1 MADDLV
7 APTPTPTV
15 APAPPP
21 YEAQLTQVKVPI
33 ADAADAFSVPD
44 ASGRFPIIVL
54 TGERSRIRNDFV
66 VAGIGL
72 LAIGIVFNMGIAA
85 RGGLIAAA
93 VALIFLGVV
102 RSFIIRVP
110 EGAQALALRGG
121 RFERVLA
128 AGNHILPPWIAVTHV
143 VTKREIPF
151 TTAVTQVP
159 TQDGVRIDVA
169 LLITFSIDA
178 ADRFV
183 FAISAPDFDLVCSAA
198 SQHALRQL
206 VRGIGSDA
214 VLDLA
219 GAESDALREVLGDA
233 LDDYGVKVH
242 KVVVVSVRPPGDYM
256 ASLEARRL
264 ATVQQAEETERHAL
278 ERRRQAD
285 RIDLERQR
293 AEEQRKLIE
302 IEAANESLRL
312 ERLQERLAAFPHAAR
327 WDFDGQR
334 LDVAR
339 AIASNERALLA
350 IGDPGKLTDA
360 MLVADRGA
368 DLPVPEPKPRPA
380 PASGTARARRGA
392 SGR

>member
-1 MADDLV
+1 MADEPLAAV
-7 APTPTPTV
+7 
-15 APAPPP
+15 PPP
-21 YEAQLTQVKVPI
+21 YESQLTQVKVPI
-33 ADAADAFSVPD
+33 ADAADAFSIPD
-44 ASGRFPIIVL
+44 ASGRFPIVVL

-66 VAGIGL
+66 VVGIGL
-72 LAIGIVFNMGIAA
+72 LAIGIIVNMGIAA
-85 RGGLIAAA
+85 RGGLIVAAAA
-93 VALIFLGVV
+93 VIFLGVV

-110 EGAQALALRGG
+110 EGAQALTLRAG
-121 RFERVLA
+121 RFDRVLA
-128 AGNHILPPWIAVTHV
+128 AGNHVLPPWIAVTHV

-151 TTAVTQVP
+151 TTSVTQVP
-159 TQDGVRIDVA
+159 TGDGVRIDVG

-198 SQHALRQL
+198 SQDALRQL
-206 VRGIGSDA
+206 VRGIASEA

-219 GAESDALREVLGDA
+219 GAESDALRDVLGRA

-242 KVVVVSVRPPGDYM
+242 KVVIVSVHPPNDYM

-264 ATVQQAEETERHAL
+264 ATVQQAEQAERHAL

-293 AEEQRKLIE
+293 AEEERKLIE

-312 ERLQERLAAFPHAAR
+312 ERLQERLAAYPQAAR

-334 LDVAR
+334 LDIAR
-339 AIASNERALLA
+339 ALAGNERALLA
-350 IGDPGKLTDA
+350 VGDPAKLTEA

-368 DLPVPEPKPRPA
+368 DLPMPA
-380 PASGTARARRGA
+380 PKAGAAPARGTPRGRRGTNA
-392 SGR
+392 R

>member
-1 MADDLV
+1 MADELV
-7 APTPTPTV
+7 AQTPTPTV

-66 VAGIGL
+66 IAGIGL
-72 LAIGIVFNMGIAA
+72 LAVGIVFNMGIAA

-93 VALIFLGVV
+93 VALMFLGVV

-128 AGNHILPPWIAVTHV
+128 AGNHVLPPWIAVTHV

-198 SQHALRQL
+198 SQDALRQL

-219 GAESDALREVLGDA
+219 GAESDALREVLGEA

-264 ATVQQAEETERHAL
+264 ATVQQAEQTERHAL

-293 AEEQRKLIE
+293 AEEQRELIE
-302 IEAANESLRL
+302 IEATNESLRL
-312 ERLQERLAAFPHAAR
+312 ERLQERLADYPHAAR

-334 LDVAR
+334 LEVAR
-339 AIASNERALLA
+339 ALASNERALLA

-360 MLVADRGA
+360 MLVADRGG
-368 DLPVPEPKPRPA
+368 DLPLPEPKPRA
-380 PASGTARARRGA
+380 TPASGTTRSRRGSNA
-392 SGR
+392 R